1 MVVHK
6 KVFVRCFLNMGNKIK
21 KLIPIVVIIA
31 LIASYYIFDLGQYV
45 TFEKLKAQ
53 HAQMQKFTSEHYTL
67 ASLIAIVTYIVTV
80 SLSLPIAGLLTIFIG
95 YLFPIPLSTL
105 LVVVG
110 ATIGA
115 TIIFL
120 AARSASSALFY
131 ERVKPFLRKI
141 EPNMRE
147 NAAGYLIT
155 MRLIPLIPF
164 WLLNLAPAFLNVP
177 LRTFVWTTFVGIIP
191 GSYVYTQAGSGLAS
205 VFEESDH
212 FSFGAVFTTEVIWAF
227 ALLILFSLIP
237 TIYKLIQK
245 WRHKPH
251 D

>member
-1 MVVHK
+1 MK
-6 KVFVRCFLNMGNKIK
+6 EKLK
-21 KLIPIVVIIA
+21 KLVPLVIIVL
-31 LIASYYIFDLGQYV
+31 LIAAYYVFDLGRYF
-45 TFEKLKAQ
+45 TFARLKEQ
-53 HAQMQKFTSEHYTL
+53 HHHMQQFTRDHYL
-67 ASLIAIVTYIVTV
+67 LSPIIAISAYIITV

-105 LVVVG
+105 YVVVG

-120 AARSASSALFY
+120 AAKSAFSALFY
-131 ERVKPFLRKI
+131 EKVKPFLKRI

-191 GSYVYTQAGSGLAS
+191 GSFVYTQAGSGLAS

-212 FSFGAVFTTEVIWAF
+212 FTFSAIFTKEVIVAF
-227 ALLILFSLIP
+227 TLLIIFSLIP
-237 TIYKLIQK
+237 TVYKLIRK
-245 WRHKPH
+245 KMHKK
-251 D
+251 DD